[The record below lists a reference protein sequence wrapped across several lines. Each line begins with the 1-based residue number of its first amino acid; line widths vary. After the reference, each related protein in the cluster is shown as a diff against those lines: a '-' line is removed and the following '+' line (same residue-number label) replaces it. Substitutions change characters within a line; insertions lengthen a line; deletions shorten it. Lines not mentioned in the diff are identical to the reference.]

1 MAYNDD
7 ELREI
12 CILLFKFATHFT
24 VEQARKS
31 KQIAHHP
38 LAGQKYTLET
48 EDYDESQL
56 NQAYKAMAFGW
67 HDDESY
73 LGFVNLVFGMDSML
87 TDEEFIDASDSRKCE
102 WVFDPSEIRQRMR
115 RILTG
120 DTLKDIVANGE
131 IE

>member
-1 MAYNDD
+1 M
-7 ELREI
+7 
-12 CILLFKFATHFT
+12 T
-24 VEQARKS
+24 
-31 KQIAHHP
+31 
-38 LAGQKYTLET
+38 
-48 EDYDESQL
+48 
-56 NQAYKAMAFGW
+56 FGW

-120 DTLKDIVANGE
+120 NTLKDIVANGD